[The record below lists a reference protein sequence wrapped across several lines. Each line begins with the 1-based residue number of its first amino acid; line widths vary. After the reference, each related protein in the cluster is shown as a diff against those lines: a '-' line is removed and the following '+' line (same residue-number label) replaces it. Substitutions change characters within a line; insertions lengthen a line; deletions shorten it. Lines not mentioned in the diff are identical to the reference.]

1 MLFYS
6 ILHFLIQTVHL
17 FTISAPGLTL
27 PLKSISDCSPNMWK
41 AVACT
46 LQIKP
51 CSRNSHA
58 NQICRDVCLNILS
71 QCVDW
76 TRISPIHS
84 ADSICEKLSPDDPNI
99 SCIRIENYLDPSSYE
114 FSRITGQVSSPCKG
128 NPCESEEICLINK
141 NCIHGINCKS
151 YICQPGC
158 KLGKYIVLFLM
169 QV

>member
-1 MLFYS
+1 MNFVFVLG
-6 ILHFLIQTVHL
+6 
-17 FTISAPGLTL
+17 PDLTL
-27 PLKSISDCSPNMWK
+27 PLKSISECSPNMWK
-41 AVACT
+41 TVACT

-58 NQICRDVCLNILS
+58 NQICRDACLNILS

-76 TRISPIHS
+76 TRVSPVHS
-84 ADSICEKLSPDDPNI
+84 PESICQTLSPDEPNV

-128 NPCESEEICLINK
+128 NPCDPAEICLINK
-141 NCIHGINCKS
+141 NCVHGFKCKS

-158 KLGKYIVLFLM
+158 KLGK
-169 QV
+169 